1 MAEFS
6 TGRGTLLDAGKGAL
20 YFGVLG
26 PPIGALAF
34 TAMLW
39 LMSLY
44 GEPDQ
49 SWNELG
55 TGVAAVAAVF
65 VLFSWMFGAVPAVVL
80 GLVAGGFRPRLAR
93 WSFCLLIGLLG
104 GLLSIGWG
112 QLMLGVGGE
121 HLGSD
126 PWAFGVPGAVS
137 GLVVA
142 RVFGLRAAR
151 RARAQAG
158 IGESP

>member
-1 MAEFS
+1 MADVPIA
-6 TGRGTLLDAGKGAL
+6 RGSWLDVGKGVL

-26 PPIGALAF
+26 PPIGGLVF

-39 LMSLY
+39 LMSFA
-44 GEPDQ
+44 GEEGQ

-55 TGVAAVAAVF
+55 TGVFAVTLLF
-65 VLFSWMFGAVPAVVL
+65 VIFSWMFGAAPAALLGGVA
-80 GLVAGGFRPRLAR
+80 GLVRPRLSR
-93 WSFCLLIGLLG
+93 WSWCLALGVLG
-104 GLLSIGWG
+104 GLLAIGYG

-121 HLGSD
+121 HLGSE

-142 RVFGLRAAR
+142 RVFGQRAAR
-151 RARAQAG
+151 RAQAG
-158 IGESP
+158 IGDSP